1 MRIRAIRG
9 AITCDEDSVA
19 EIETKTQRLILEML
33 ARNGIEHDDV
43 VSVIFTSTDDLR
55 SSFPATAARGVGFG
69 DIPLLCARE
78 LEVAG
83 SMPRVI
89 RVMMHVY
96 TERSAAEVVHV
107 YLDGAQALRAD
118 IAQ

>member
-1 MRIRAIRG
+1 MRIRALRG

-33 ARNGIEHDDV
+33 ARNSVEHDDV

-55 SSFPATAARGVGFG
+55 AAFPATAARGVGFG
-69 DIPLLCARE
+69 DVPMLCAG
-78 LEVAG
+78 EVDVEG
-83 SMPRVI
+83 SLARVV

-96 TERSAAEVVHV
+96 TERESAELVHV
-107 YLDGAQALRAD
+107 YLDGAQVLRAD